1 MTNLKYHYLNKKII
15 EVKLEKSLKLDDV
28 QGINILKNSNGNLK
42 LEIDTSLTSTS
53 KAIELLGLDNIKD
66 INISNI
72 PLETIISDIYR
83 KEQAK

>member
-1 MTNLKYHYLNKKII
+1 M
-15 EVKLEKSLKLDDV
+15 
-28 QGINILKNSNGNLK
+28 
-42 LEIDTSLTSTS
+42 EIDTTQVTTSRV
-53 KAIELLGLDNIKD
+53 IELLGLDNIKD